1 MFTRDFLS
9 RLRRRALRRGVWVRV
24 LDGVERGI
32 LSLTCRLVDRVE
44 SEVLGVVLV
53 GIVDKLREAMKSE
66 FVRLMEIFGLDRVR
80 EIVRL
85 ALKWGNESSVDWA
98 RDLGFVRYLTI
109 LKVNDFN
116 GWGIH

>member
-9 RLRRRALRRGVWVRV
+9 GLRRRALRRGVWVRV

-53 GIVDKLREAMKSE
+53 KIVDKLREAMKSE
-66 FVRLMEIFGLDRVR
+66 FVRLMEMHGAIKARNIAQQAMD
-80 EIVRL
+80 
-85 ALKWGNESSVDWA
+85 WGYKRAESWVH
-98 RDLGFVRYLTI
+98 DLNFIRYLTNI
-109 LKVNDFN
+109 TLNDPP
-116 GWGIH
+116 

>member
-1 MFTRDFLS
+1 
-9 RLRRRALRRGVWVRV
+9 VRV

-66 FVRLMEIFGLDRVR
+66 FVRLMETYGLERAR
-80 EIVRL
+80 EVVKMT
-85 ALKWGNESSVDWA
+85 LKWGYKSSVDWA
-98 RDLGFVRYLTI
+98 REIGFVRYLTN
-109 LKVNDFN
+109 LKVNGDN
-116 GWGIH
+116 EWGIHF